1 MEWIID
7 NWFVVLAVATLIG
20 MVAIFAWRFAA
31 LPTDDQIAKV
41 KEWLLWAVTQAEID
55 LGGGTGKLKLR
66 QVYDLFVQRFPWLVK
81 VISFERFSELVEEA
95 LEEMRNMLA
104 TNTAVKKI
112 VEGDAG
118 NE

>member
-7 NWFVVLAVATLIG
+7 NWFVVLAIAAVIC
-20 MVAIFAWRFAA
+20 MVAIFAWRFAT

-55 LGGGTGKLKLR
+55 LGGGTGRLKLR
-66 QVYDLFVQRFPWLVK
+66 QVYDLFVQRFSWLVK
-81 VISFERFSELVEEA
+81 VISFEQFSAMVDEA
-95 LEEMRNMLA
+95 LEQMRDMLA

-112 VEGDAG
+112 VDGGAG
-118 NE
+118 HE